1 MFSAV
6 MVSGMT
12 NMVLIW
18 DLEKSAGRQR
28 GELVPSATAR
38 KWCMEIILPS
48 GVCSGPDHWPHTILV
63 LLAKPSCHILGLGWI
78 FFQSLFCLLCVI

>member
-18 DLEKSAGRQR
+18 DLEKKCWKAERRTGAECD
-28 GELVPSATAR
+28 GKEMVHGNNPSFR
-38 KWCMEIILPS
+38 
-48 GVCSGPDHWPHTILV
+48 
-63 LLAKPSCHILGLGWI
+63 
-78 FFQSLFCLLCVI
+78 CLLRA